1 VNWKKVV
8 LILGVLALAG
18 AGVYFV
24 RGRAAAKTPQR
35 ELPTAEAKR
44 MDMEIV
50 AEASGLLE
58 PIRVVE
64 VKSKASGEVL
74 RVLVETGN
82 PVKQGD
88 LLTEIDPRDVQ
99 NALVQAEA
107 DVESAQVKMKTVE
120 AQRQRM
126 EALRA
131 TGVVTQ
137 QELETAVDAAATARA
152 TAVRAETNLQ
162 LARERRKDVTIRAPI
177 DGIILERTIE
187 PGQIIASATTNVS
200 GGTTL
205 FKMADMSEMQ
215 VRTKVDETDIGK
227 IRPGLEARVSLEAYP
242 SRTFTGEVVKI
253 EPQAVVEQNVTLF
266 PVLIRL
272 KNPEG
277 LLKPGMNAEVG
288 VQIASRADVVTVP
301 NTAVVSPREAAS
313 AATAL
318 GLDEASVRATLRPP
332 GAGPSNGQGGS
343 EAPAAPSPECAALFE
358 RLKTDA
364 GTPSLSD
371 EDREKLRACRP
382 EGMAEGGGRG
392 GRFRGGQGQQR
403 GANADRR
410 PGVVFVQLQDG
421 SPQPRR
427 VMLGLSDWENT
438 EVLNGLEAGE
448 KVLLVTV
455 AQLQQ
460 QQQQSLDRMRQRTG
474 GVIPGAGG
482 GARGGGGGGGGG
494 GGTRR

>member
-1 VNWKKVV
+1 MGEALVNWKKVI
-8 LILGVLALAG
+8 LILGALALVG

-24 RGRAAAKTPQR
+24 RGRSAAKTPQK

-74 RVLVETGN
+74 RVLVETGSK
-82 PVKQGD
+82 VEQGD

-99 NALVQAEA
+99 NALTQAEA
-107 DVESAQVKMKTVE
+107 DLESARVRLSTVE

-131 TGVVTQ
+131 SGVVTQ
-137 QELETAVDAAATARA
+137 QELETSVDAAATARA
-152 TAVRAETNLQ
+152 AAVRAETNLQ

-177 DGIILERTIE
+177 AGTILERTIE
-187 PGQIIASATTNVS
+187 PGLIIASATTNVS

-227 IRPGLEARVSLEAYP
+227 LRPGLEARVSLEAYP
-242 SRTFTGEVVKI
+242 GRTFTGEVVKI

-288 VQIASRADVVTVP
+288 VEIASREDVVTVP

-313 AATAL
+313 AAAVL
-318 GLDEASVRATLRPP
+318 GLDEATVRATLRPP
-332 GAGPSNGQGGS
+332 GAGPASG
-343 EAPAAPSPECAALFE
+343 PALETPTAPSPECAALFE

-364 GTPSLSD
+364 GPPTLSD
-371 EDREKLRACRP
+371 ADREKLQACRP

-392 GRFRGGQGQQR
+392 SRFRGGQGQR
-403 GANADRR
+403 GGNPDRR
-410 PGVVFVQLQDG
+410 PGVVFVQQAEG
-421 SPQPRR
+421 PQPRR

-438 EVLNGLEAGE
+438 EVLSGLEAGE
-448 KVLLVTV
+448 KVLLVSV
-455 AQLQQ
+455 AQLQA
-460 QQQQSLDRMRQRTG
+460 QQQQSLERMRQRTG

-482 GARGGGGGGGGG
+482 GARGAGGGGGG
-494 GGTRR
+494 RR

>member
-1 VNWKKVV
+1 VSNSKKVI
-8 LILGVLALAG
+8 LIIGALAVAA

-24 RGRAAAKTPQR
+24 RGRQDPKTSQR

-44 MDMEIV
+44 LDLEVV

-74 RVLVETGN
+74 RVLVETGSK
-82 PVKQGD
+82 VTQGD

-99 NALVQAEA
+99 NVLTQAEA
-107 DVESAQVKMKTVE
+107 DLESAQVRLKTVD

-152 TAVRAETNLQ
+152 SLVRAETNLQ

-177 DGIILERTIE
+177 AGTILERTIE
-187 PGQIIASATTNVS
+187 PGLIIASATSNVS

-205 FKMADMSEMQ
+205 FKMADMAEMQ
-215 VRTKVDETDIGK
+215 VRAKIDETDIGK
-227 IRPGLEARVSLEAYP
+227 IHSGQEARVALEAYP
-242 SRTFTGEVVKI
+242 GRNFIGEVVKI

-277 LLKPGMNAEVG
+277 LLKPGMNAEVSIE
-288 VQIASRADVVTVP
+288 IASRKDVVTVP
-301 NTAVVSPREAAS
+301 NTAVVSPREAVS
-313 AATAL
+313 AAAAL
-318 GLDEASVRATLRPP
+318 GLDEAAVRAMLRPAG
-332 GAGPSNGQGGS
+332 GAS
-343 EAPAAPSPECAALFE
+343 PASSQEQQPTSQVIQAN
-358 RLKTDA
+358 T
-364 GTPSLSD
+364 
-371 EDREKLRACRP
+371 
-382 EGMAEGGGRG
+382 
-392 GRFRGGQGQQR
+392 QGQQPNAQGQQPNGQEQQSSGPRRQR
-403 GANADRR
+403 GGNPDRR
-410 PGVVFVQLQDG
+410 PGVVFVQQEG
-421 SPQPRR
+421 GPQPRR
-427 VMLGLSDWENT
+427 VLLGLSDWENS
-438 EVLNGLEAGE
+438 EVISGLEAGE
-448 KVLLVTV
+448 KVLLVSV

-460 QQQQSLDRMRQRTG
+460 QQQQSLERMRQRTG

-482 GARGGGGGGGGG
+482 GARGGGGGGGG
-494 GGTRR
+494 RR

>member
-1 VNWKKVV
+1 VSNWKKVV
-8 LILGVLALAG
+8 LITGALALAG
-18 AGVYFV
+18 AGVYFA
-24 RGRAAAKTPQR
+24 RTRPAEKTSQR

-74 RVLVETGN
+74 RVLVETGSR
-82 PVKQGD
+82 VEQGA
-88 LLTEIDPRDVQ
+88 LLAEIDPRDVQ
-99 NALVQAEA
+99 NALTQAEA
-107 DVESAQVKMKTVE
+107 DLESARIRLSTVE

-131 TGVVTQ
+131 SGVVTQ
-137 QELETAVDAAATARA
+137 QELETAVDSAATARA
-152 TAVRAETNLQ
+152 AAVRAETNLQ

-177 DGIILERTIE
+177 AGTILERTIE
-187 PGQIIASATTNVS
+187 PGGIIASATTNVS

-227 IRPGLEARVSLEAYP
+227 ILPGLEARVSLEAYP
-242 SRTFTGEVVKI
+242 SRTFIGEVVKI

-288 VQIASRADVVTVP
+288 VEIASREDVVTIP

-313 AATAL
+313 AAAVL
-318 GLDEASVRATLRPP
+318 GLDEAAVRATLRPP
-332 GAGPSNGQGGS
+332 GA
-343 EAPAAPSPECAALFE
+343 APSSGPALE
-358 RLKTDA
+358 
-364 GTPSLSD
+364 P
-371 EDREKLRACRP
+371 
-382 EGMAEGGGRG
+382 
-392 GRFRGGQGQQR
+392 RGGQGQQR
-403 GANADRR
+403 GGNPDRR
-410 PGVVFVQLQDG
+410 PGVVFVQQAG

-427 VMLGLSDWENT
+427 VILGLSDWENT
-438 EVLNGLEAGE
+438 EVLSGLEAGE
-448 KVLLVTV
+448 KVLLVSV

-460 QQQQSLDRMRQRTG
+460 QQKQTLERMRQRSG

-482 GARGGGGGGGGG
+482 TGRGGGGGGSGG
-494 GGTRR
+494 RR

>member
-1 VNWKKVV
+1 MSNSKKV
-8 LILGVLALAG
+8 ILVIGVLAVAA

-24 RGRAAAKTPQR
+24 RGRSAQKTSQR

-44 MDMEIV
+44 LDLEIV

-74 RVLVETGN
+74 RVLVETGSK
-82 PVKQGD
+82 VEQGD

-99 NALVQAEA
+99 NALTQAEA
-107 DVESAQVKMKTVE
+107 DLESAQVRLKTVE

-137 QELETAVDAAATARA
+137 QELETAVDSAATARA
-152 TAVRAETNLQ
+152 ALVRADTNLQ

-177 DGIILERTIE
+177 AGTILERTIE
-187 PGQIIASATTNVS
+187 PGLIIASATSNVS

-205 FKMADMSEMQ
+205 FKMADMAEMQ
-215 VRTKVDETDIGK
+215 VRAKIDETDIGK
-227 IRPGLEARVSLEAYP
+227 IHSGQEARVSLEAYP
-242 SRTFTGEVVKI
+242 SRNFIGEVVKI

-277 LLKPGMNAEVG
+277 LLKPGMNAEVSIE
-288 VQIASRADVVTVP
+288 IASRENVVTVP

-313 AATAL
+313 AAATL
-318 GLDEASVRATLRPP
+318 GLDEAAVRATLRPGGASPASGQEQPP
-332 GAGPSNGQGGS
+332 G
-343 EAPAAPSPECAALFE
+343 
-358 RLKTDA
+358 D
-364 GTPSLSD
+364 
-371 EDREKLRACRP
+371 
-382 EGMAEGGGRG
+382 
-392 GRFRGGQGQQR
+392 QGQQANSQGQQPNGQVVQAAAQGQQPTGQEPQPSGSRRQR
-403 GANADRR
+403 GGNPDRR
-410 PGVVFVQLQDG
+410 PGVVFVQQEG
-421 SPQPRR
+421 GPQPRR
-427 VMLGLSDWENT
+427 VLLGLSDWENS
-438 EVLNGLEAGE
+438 EVISGLEAGE
-448 KVLLVTV
+448 KVLLVSV

-460 QQQQSLDRMRQRTG
+460 QQQQSVERMRQRTG

-482 GARGGGGGGGGG
+482 GARGGGGGGG
-494 GGTRR
+494 RR

>member
-1 VNWKKVV
+1 MSNSKKVV
-8 LILGVLALAG
+8 LILGALALA
-18 AGVYFV
+18 AAAVYFV
-24 RGRAAAKTPQR
+24 RGRQDPKTSQR

-44 MDMEIV
+44 LDLEIV

-74 RVLVETGN
+74 RVLVETGS
-82 PVKQGD
+82 KAAQGE

-99 NALVQAEA
+99 NVLTQAEA
-107 DVESAQVKMKTVE
+107 DLESARVRLKTVE

-137 QELETAVDAAATARA
+137 QELEASVDAAATARA
-152 TAVRAETNLQ
+152 ALVRAETNLQ

-177 DGIILERTIE
+177 AGTILERSIE
-187 PGQIIASATTNVS
+187 PGQIIASATSNVS

-227 IRPGLEARVSLEAYP
+227 IHPGQEARVALEAYP
-242 SRTFTGEVVKI
+242 GRNFIGEVIKI

-277 LLKPGMNAEVG
+277 LLKPGMNAEVF
-288 VQIASRADVVTVP
+288 VEIASRKDVITVP
-301 NTAVVSPREAAS
+301 NTAVVSPREAVS
-313 AATAL
+313 AASVL
-318 GLDEASVRATLRPP
+318 GLDEATVRATLRPAGASP
-332 GAGPSNGQGGS
+332 GSGQEPQPGGQ
-343 EAPAAPSPECAALFE
+343 EPQP
-358 RLKTDA
+358 
-364 GTPSLSD
+364 
-371 EDREKLRACRP
+371 
-382 EGMAEGGGRG
+382 GGQRRQRG
-392 GRFRGGQGQQR
+392 G
-403 GANADRR
+403 NPDRR
-410 PGVVFVQLQDG
+410 PGVVFVQLERG
-421 SPQPRR
+421 PQPRR
-427 VMLGLSDWENT
+427 VILGLSDWENS
-438 EVLNGLEAGE
+438 EVISGLEAGE
-448 KVLLVTV
+448 KVLLVSV

-460 QQQQSLDRMRQRTG
+460 RQQQTMERMRQRAG

-482 GARGGGGGGGGG
+482 RGGG
-494 GGTRR
+494 RR